1 MPPKKNIPSKK
12 YIPPKKYIPDL
23 NNDDDEVVTA
33 IDVYEAQD
41 EENVENA
48 IKASLASSAPSASNS
63 IIGNASLKKSI
74 NPLENRMPKINRTR
88 RRIAEAGIA
97 SLDYYPALYDSLEY
111 EEHAMLNN
119 NNRGAQDS
127 NSEWECSTCT
137 YRNAKNSKN
146 CGMCETARNNAD
158 LHIIDELRMSK
169 KDIEAQLQEL
179 ERYNPDLKKASETR
193 LKLPLKSSQVDSK
206 TAYEFG
212 LTPRGAAAQITALQ
226 QIQEQHGPK
235 FVYIDDK
242 DQAYLALV
250 AKCLADPFMIMGYQ
264 NGHNNLHYESTW
276 KKEEGKENTF
286 IGMIY
291 IPKEDDLNDRK
302 YTRYPNPLMSNTDGK
317 TIVNLSLHNWAFGLH
332 SWHDNNNKKNSEN
345 QIDINIKM
353 PRKRG
358 VSEVESTVSNPD
370 FFSISETQK
379 SIPYI
384 VHDSAYS
391 PDTGVLALDD
401 AHHICLCNIEI
412 ENGPILRLSFY
423 RNIDNYEHNSQIGG
437 TRKRRRQT
445 KRRQSKRRQTK
456 RRR

>member
-1 MPPKKNIPSKK
+1 MPLKK

-88 RRIAEAGIA
+88 KKNIIDARIAAM
-97 SLDYYPALYDSLEY
+97 DYYPALYDSLEY

-137 YRNAKNSKN
+137 YRSAKNSKKCEM
-146 CGMCETARNNAD
+146 CGTARNNAD
-158 LHIIDELRMSK
+158 LHINDELRMSK
-169 KDIEAQLQEL
+169 KDIEAQLQEF
-179 ERYNPDLKKASETR
+179 ERYNPDLTKASEIR

-226 QIQEQHGPK
+226 QIGEQHGPK

-242 DQAYLALV
+242 DEAYLALV

-276 KKEEGKENTF
+276 KKEEGNENTF
-286 IGMIY
+286 IGRIY
-291 IPKEDDLNDRK
+291 IPIEDDLNDRK

-332 SWHDNNNKKNSEN
+332 SWHDKKKTSKK

-353 PRKRG
+353 TKSIG

-370 FFSISETQK
+370 FSSISETQK

-384 VHDSAYS
+384 LHGSAYS
-391 PDTGVLALDD
+391 PDTGVLALHGDKC
-401 AHHICLCNIEI
+401 ACEIEI
-412 ENGPILRLSFY
+412 ENGPILAIVFY
-423 RNIDNYEHNSQIGG
+423 RDKDDYDSQIAQIGG